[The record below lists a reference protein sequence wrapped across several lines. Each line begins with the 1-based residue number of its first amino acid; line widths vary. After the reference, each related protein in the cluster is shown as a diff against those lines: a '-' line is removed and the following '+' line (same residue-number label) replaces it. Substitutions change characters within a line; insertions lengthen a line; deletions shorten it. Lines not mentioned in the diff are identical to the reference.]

1 MLVGTFASTL
11 GYIGVIAKPD
21 ATVLQPASHS
31 LKVGLPILNMGL
43 PKSGDTSL
51 LDMFSCAGLKTSH
64 YHCKRPSI
72 DAKPYPTAVE
82 VSAKCRSEN
91 VCRCKVFGNCT
102 GTGLT
107 TEPTDAYPVHNPFH
121 YCRTYGMCDNEDL
134 PKHLRPT
141 GFENITYKDP
151 YCGSC
156 IMNNVLNEESALAGC
171 GDFDVFA
178 QMDGPWE
185 EGKCFLPQIFS
196 LNKLHEAY
204 PDATLLLPTRP
215 AAKYVKSHAMQRGSE
230 MRQLLGAC
238 NLPTCGPACVD
249 SDNLFAAFYTEH
261 ALAIRTF
268 AQKYGHTL
276 IEVDVEAEDAGEQ
289 LANATGLGS
298 SCWGQQ
304 TCKASCNFWKEMSKQ
319 RATEAKEE
327 ADKPNTAWSAEKVAA
342 EKATKKAT
350 EKVEEAAEK
359 AEKIVRPKV
368 VTEGTPEKPEK
379 RAAYCKDLPEYCDD
393 LPGDDPPVAAATA
406 PVVPGTPGFEAAPYV
421 EPVVPGTPSF
431 EAAPAAA
438 APAAAAPT
446 AAAPATD
453 APAADAP
460 AADPTA
466 YAPGPEVPTVPEIP
480 ISVSSPEAAEKAR
493 REEEAARNAESK
505 REDVARRHAEKE
517 AAENPKVAAVTG
529 PASPSVTAPVAG
541 LDDAAKNMAEAAAE
555 AAAKA
560 TSEILAAGK
569 KAEEEHKKQARAA
582 KIVADAEAVKK
593 KAAEAEPVQLPV
605 AVTPLPLPAAASPV
619 PLPVAPDVPE
629 GLPIVPQLE
638 QPKAAPVPD
647 IPSSVSSPFAA
658 AEKVA
663 EAAAAGKVTQGSGSG
678 DIGQTMAD
686 NAAAAAAEMVKAT
699 NEARDKMIDSLP
711 PGSVADSSVV
721 PGSTGDP
728 FANHDES
735 AGTIKAGKVDK
746 LGHVI
751 DENDV
756 PNRVMTIG
764 EESEKL
770 KARRTRQKKWSKAEG
785 EKLKR
790 EAEKQEAEKLRS
802 EKLSRKRAKMKCIDR
817 DGEPAYCSA
826 KGAKP
831 APA

>member
-1 MLVGTFASTL
+1 MLLLVGTLASTL
-11 GYIGVIAKPD
+11 GYVGVISKPDAAVLKPD
-21 ATVLQPASHS
+21 ATNS

-51 LDMFSCAGLKTSH
+51 LDMFSCAGLKASH

-82 VSAKCRSEN
+82 ASAKCRNETA
-91 VCRCKVFGNCT
+91 CRCKVFGNCT

-107 TEPTDAYPVHNPFH
+107 TEPTDAYPLHNPFH
-121 YCRTYGMCDNEDL
+121 YCKTYGMCDNEDL
-134 PKHLRPT
+134 PKHLRPA

-156 IMNNVLNEESALAGC
+156 IMNNVLNEDAPLAGC

-178 QMDGPWE
+178 QLDGPWQ

-204 PDATLLLPTRP
+204 PDATLLLPTQP
-215 AAKYVKSHAMQRGSE
+215 VAKWVKSHAMQRGSE

-249 SDNLFAAFYTEH
+249 SDNLFSAFYTEH
-261 ALAIRTF
+261 TLAIRTF
-268 AQKYGHTL
+268 AKKYGHTL

-289 LANATGLGS
+289 LADATGLGS

-304 TCKASCNFWKEMSKQ
+304 SCKASCNFWHEMSNQ
-319 RATEAKEE
+319 RAKEE
-327 ADKPNTAWSAEKVAA
+327 ADKPNPSSSAEKAAEKKAAEKAAEKVA
-342 EKATKKAT
+342 ET
-350 EKVEEAAEK
+350 AEK

-368 VTEGTPEKPEK
+368 MTEGTPESDDAPINP
-379 RAAYCKDLPEYCDD
+379 ADLPS
-393 LPGDDPPVAAATA
+393 A

-431 EAAPAAA
+431 EAAPAA
-438 APAAAAPT
+438 
-446 AAAPATD
+446 D

-460 AADPTA
+460 TADAPAAEAPA
-466 YAPGPEVPTVPEIP
+466 YAPGPAVPVVPEIP

-493 REEEAARNAESK
+493 REEQAARDLEIK
-505 REDVARRHAEKE
+505 RDEVARRHAEKE
-517 AAENPKVAAVTG
+517 AAENPTVAAEKGPVT
-529 PASPSVTAPVAG
+529 PSDTAPAAG
-541 LDDAAKNMAEAAAE
+541 LDDAAKNMAQAAAE

-569 KAEEEHKKQARAA
+569 KAEEERKNEAKAA
-582 KIVADAEAVKK
+582 KIVAEAEAVERE
-593 KAAEAEPVQLPV
+593 AAEAEPVQLPV
-605 AVTPLPLPAAASPV
+605 AVTPLPLPAAASPL

-638 QPKAAPVPD
+638 APKAVPVPE

-658 AEKVA
+658 AE
-663 EAAAAGKVTQGSGSG
+663 AAKAATAVGNVTQGSVSGG
-678 DIGQTMAD
+678 DIGQTMAN

-711 PGSVADSSVV
+711 PGEVADSSVV

-728 FANHDES
+728 FADHDEA
-735 AGTIKAGKVDK
+735 AGTIKVGKVDK

-751 DENDV
+751 EDDDV

-770 KARRTRQKKWSKAEG
+770 KARRTRQKKWQKAES
-785 EKLKR
+785 EKLRR
-790 EAEKQEAEKLRS
+790 EAEKQEAEMREA
-802 EKLSRKRAKMKCIDR
+802 EKLSKKRAKMKCIGP

-826 KGAKP
+826 RGAKMPRCVGPNGEPAYCSAEGAKP

>member
-91 VCRCKVFGNCT
+91 ACRCKVFGNCT

-406 PVVPGTPGFEAAPYV
+406 PVVPGTPGFEAAPFV
-421 EPVVPGTPSF
+421 QPVVPGTPNF
-431 EAAPAAA
+431 EGSAAA
-438 APAAAAPT
+438 G
-446 AAAPATD
+446 
-453 APAADAP
+453 
-460 AADPTA
+460 
-466 YAPGPEVPTVPEIP
+466 YAPGPEVPAVPDIP
-480 ISVSSPEAAEKAR
+480 ISVSSP
-493 REEEAARNAESK
+493 
-505 REDVARRHAEKE
+505 
-517 AAENPKVAAVTG
+517 
-529 PASPSVTAPVAG
+529 
-541 LDDAAKNMAEAAAE
+541 AAAE
-555 AAAKA
+555 AGRREEQAKHV
-560 TSEILAAGK
+560 SESKSDEVARRTAEK
-569 KAEEEHKKQARAA
+569 KAAQTGTTLPPAPVPVD
-582 KIVADAEAVKK
+582 IDAAVKK
-593 KAAEAEPVQLPV
+593 MAQAAQ
-605 AVTPLPLPAAASPV
+605 
-619 PLPVAPDVPE
+619 
-629 GLPIVPQLE
+629 
-638 QPKAAPVPD
+638 
-647 IPSSVSSPFAA
+647 
-658 AEKVA
+658 
-663 EAAAAGKVTQGSGSG
+663 EAAKVS
-678 DIGQTMAD
+678 
-686 NAAAAAAEMVKAT
+686 
-699 NEARDKMIDSLP
+699 
-711 PGSVADSSVV
+711 
-721 PGSTGDP
+721 
-728 FANHDES
+728 
-735 AGTIKAGKVDK
+735 
-746 LGHVI
+746 
-751 DENDV
+751 
-756 PNRVMTIG
+756 
-764 EESEKL
+764 
-770 KARRTRQKKWSKAEG
+770 
-785 EKLKR
+785 
-790 EAEKQEAEKLRS
+790 
-802 EKLSRKRAKMKCIDR
+802 
-817 DGEPAYCSA
+817 
-826 KGAKP
+826 
-831 APA
+831 

>member
-1 MLVGTFASTL
+1 MLVGTLASTL
-11 GYIGVIAKPD
+11 GYIGVISKPD
-21 ATVLQPASHS
+21 ATVLQPATDS

-51 LDMFSCAGLKTSH
+51 LDMFSCAGLKASH

-82 VSAKCRSEN
+82 VSAKCRNEKA
-91 VCRCKVFGNCT
+91 CRCKVFGNCT

-107 TEPTDAYPVHNPFH
+107 TEPTDAYPLHNPFH
-121 YCRTYGMCDNEDL
+121 YCKTYGMCDNEDL

-156 IMNNVLNEESALAGC
+156 IMNNVLNEEVPLAGC

-178 QMDGPWE
+178 QLDGPWQ

-215 AAKYVKSHAMQRGSE
+215 AAKWVKSHAMQRGSE

-268 AQKYGHTL
+268 AKKYGHTL

-304 TCKASCNFWKEMSKQ
+304 SCKASCNFWHDMSNQ
-319 RATEAKEE
+319 RAMEKEE
-327 ADKPNTAWSAEKVAA
+327 ADKQPNPAWSAEKAAEKRAA
-342 EKATKKAT
+342 EKAA

-359 AEKIVRPKV
+359 AEKVVRPKV
-368 VTEGTPEKPEK
+368 MTGGTPE
-379 RAAYCKDLPEYCDD
+379 
-393 LPGDDPPVAAATA
+393 GDDFPVAGATA

-421 EPVVPGTPSF
+421 PPVVPGTPSF

-438 APAAAAPT
+438 
-446 AAAPATD
+446 
-453 APAADAP
+453 PAADAP
-460 AADPTA
+460 VAESPAESPATGAPAAEAPA
-466 YAPGPEVPTVPEIP
+466 YAPGPTVPAVPEIP

-493 REEEAARNAESK
+493 REDEAARNIEAK
-505 REDVARRHAEKE
+505 RDEVARRHAAQE
-517 AAENPKVAAVTG
+517 AAKSPKVVAEKG
-529 PASPSVTAPVAG
+529 PALPSDSAPTG
-541 LDDAAKNMAEAAAE
+541 LDDVAKNMAQAAEE

-569 KAEEEHKKQARAA
+569 KAEEEHKQQAKAA
-582 KIVADAEAVKK
+582 KIVADAEAVERE
-593 KAAEAEPVQLPV
+593 AAEAEPVQLPV
-605 AVTPLPLPAAASPV
+605 AVTPLPLPAAASPL
-619 PLPVAPDVPE
+619 PLPVVPE

-638 QPKAAPVPD
+638 QPKAAPIPE
-647 IPSSVSSPFAA
+647 IPSSVSAPFAA
-658 AEKVA
+658 AE
-663 EAAAAGKVTQGSGSG
+663 AAKAATAGGNVTPGSGSG

-686 NAAAAAAEMVKAT
+686 NAAAAAAEMVRAT
-699 NEARDKMIDSLP
+699 NEARDKLIDSLP
-711 PGSVADSSVV
+711 TEPVADSSVV

-728 FANHDES
+728 FAEKDET
-735 AGTIKAGKVDK
+735 AGTIPVGRVDK

-751 DENDV
+751 DDNDV

-764 EESEKL
+764 EKDTESEKL
-770 KARRTRQKKWSKAEG
+770 KARRTRQKRWQKAEG
-785 EKLKR
+785 EKLRR
-790 EAEKQEAEKLRS
+790 EAEKQETEKQEA
-802 EKLSRKRAKMKCIDR
+802 EKLSRKRAKMKCLGQ
-817 DGEPAYCSA
+817 DGEPVYCSAKGARAQMKCLGQDGQPAYCSA